1 MLLINMPSHIEK
13 ELTEVVQNM
22 WGLQERNLIKSV
34 GKRLTSELTMEDTP
48 WNLSGVFTSSGEEG
62 VKLRHL
68 LMEIIR
74 VMRR

>member
-48 WNLSGVFTSSGEEG
+48 WNLSRFFTSSGEEG